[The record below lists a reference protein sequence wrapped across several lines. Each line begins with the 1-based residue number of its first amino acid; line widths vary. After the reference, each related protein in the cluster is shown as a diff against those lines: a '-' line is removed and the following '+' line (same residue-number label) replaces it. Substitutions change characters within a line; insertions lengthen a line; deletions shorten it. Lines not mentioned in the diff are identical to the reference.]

1 MHFTAVFNRQK
12 TRTVTRSLRTRI
24 LRFHRETKLTKKQC
38 KNDFKNSPSDQGG
51 GAVAPSTPEYAT
63 ATTAAGAHTDFDEN
77 HACLLLD
84 NAGLRDVHVLV
95 QAVAG

>member
-1 MHFTAVFNRQK
+1 MILKIHRQ
-12 TRTVTRSLRTRI
+12 
-24 LRFHRETKLTKKQC
+24 TK
-38 KNDFKNSPSDQGG
+38 G